1 MTDALG
7 LRAVFSTLIPATNA
21 MVEPDMSRL
30 SPTGVTNQTYRFA
43 FPALPTTAQELTQ
56 LIEPTIELA
65 LACEPD
71 RIIIAYSPEYMTDNN
86 NAALHLRDF
95 IAQRVAVP
103 VTLAGDAVPHALDAL
118 NVKRIGLVTP
128 FPAKANRNVA
138 TYFAMRGFTV
148 VNEAGFASAQK
159 GGVHSA
165 RISEQDV
172 RDAFATVA
180 TSNADVLVQ
189 VGTALVCAG
198 FVAELEAEHKKP
210 VVAVNSATYWL
221 ALRQHGITDQFGGYG
236 KLFTDC

>member
-30 SPTGVTNQTYRFA
+30 SPAGVTNQTYRFA
-43 FPALPTTAQELTQ
+43 FPALPVTAQELTQ

-95 IAQRVAVP
+95 IAQRVTVP
-103 VTLAGDAVPHALDAL
+103 VTLAGDAVPNALDAP
-118 NVKRIGLVTP
+118 NVQRIGVDTP
-128 FPAKANRNVA
+128 VPAKGNRNVA
-138 TYFAMRGFTV
+138 PYLDMREFTV
-148 VNEAGFASAQK
+148 VNEAGFASAQQ

>member
-7 LRAVFSTLIPATNA
+7 FRAVFSTLIPATNA
-21 MVEPDMSRL
+21 MEEPDMSRL
-30 SPTGVTNQTYRFA
+30 SPAGVTNQTYRFA
-43 FPALPTTAQELTQ
+43 FPALPATAQELTQ
-56 LIEPTIELA
+56 LMEPTIELA

-86 NAALHLRDF
+86 AALHLRDF
-95 IAQRVAVP
+95 VAQRVPVP
-103 VTLAGDAVPHALDAL
+103 ITLAGDTVPNALDAL
-118 NVKRIGLVTP
+118 NLKRIGLVTP
-128 FPAKANRNVA
+128 FPANANRNVA
-138 TYFAMRGFTV
+138 NYFAMRGLTV
-148 VNEAGFASAQK
+148 VNQAGFASAQK

-180 TSNADVLVQ
+180 SSNADVLVQ

-210 VVAVNSATYWL
+210 VIAVNSATYWL

-236 KLFTDC
+236 KLFTDY

>member
-56 LIEPTIELA
+56 LMEPTIELA

-86 NAALHLRDF
+86 AALHLHDF
-95 IAQRVAVP
+95 LAQRVTVP
-103 VTLAGDAVPHALDAL
+103 VTLAGDAVPNALDAL

-159 GGVHSA
+159 GDAHLA
-165 RISEQDV
+165 R
-172 RDAFATVA
+172 
-180 TSNADVLVQ
+180 
-189 VGTALVCAG
+189 
-198 FVAELEAEHKKP
+198 
-210 VVAVNSATYWL
+210 
-221 ALRQHGITDQFGGYG
+221 
-236 KLFTDC
+236 

>member
-7 LRAVFSTLIPATNA
+7 FRAVFSTLIPATHA
-21 MVEPDMSRL
+21 MVELDMSRL
-30 SPTGVTNQTYRFA
+30 SPAGVTNQTYRFA
-43 FPALPTTAQELTQ
+43 FPALPATAQELTQ
-56 LIEPTIELA
+56 LMEPTIELA

-86 NAALHLRDF
+86 AALHLRDF
-95 IAQRVAVP
+95 VAQRVTVP
-103 VTLAGDAVPHALDAL
+103 ITLAGDAVPNALDAL
-118 NVKRIGLVTP
+118 NLKRIGLVTP

-138 TYFAMRGFTV
+138 TYFAMRGLTV
-148 VNEAGFASAQK
+148 VNQAGFASAQK

-189 VGTALVCAG
+189 VRTALVCAG

-210 VVAVNSATYWL
+210 VIAVNSATYWL
-221 ALRQHGITDQFGGYG
+221 ALRRHGITDQFGGYG
-236 KLFTDC
+236 KLFTDY